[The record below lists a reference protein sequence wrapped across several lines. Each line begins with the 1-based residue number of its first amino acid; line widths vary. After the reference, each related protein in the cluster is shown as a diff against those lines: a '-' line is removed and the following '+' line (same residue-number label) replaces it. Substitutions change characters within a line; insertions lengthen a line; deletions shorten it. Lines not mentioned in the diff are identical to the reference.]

1 MRAFSGRWYF
11 AAGMAL
17 SAASAASA
25 AADGYN
31 PPQLP
36 DSPAWLT
43 YLFAAMLTGLACVV
57 AFRNA
62 RRIQRVE

>member
-1 MRAFSGRWYF
+1 MQALGLRWYL
-11 AAGMAL
+11 AAGTAL
-17 SAASAASA
+17 SAASTALAAG
-25 AADGYN
+25 DGYN

-62 RRIQRVE
+62 RRIQHVE